1 MLKVIIEFTLG
12 FQETRKKI
20 NPEISK
26 ELYDW
31 RRKLKP
37 YKTGEQVL
45 ALDFYRLTEEN
56 ELFNEIV
63 EFAKCFPDEIL
74 LKVYEYIVEYDD
86 NDIKEAVAFIPVFS
100 NHWCQEYDDLSL
112 QFEECK
118 YCYAKLSEESKRV
131 YIMPKGFVKNKA
143 GNYGVL
149 RLDDEIDRFMILP
162 LLYEKVISEGIE
174 AKYFRPVYSK
184 NKKVLAYELISDNI
198 LPEQSLVDSNYL
210 FKAKCK
216 MCGTLN
222 YEKDKKQFFY
232 AKKLMTDVGVQDLK
246 DVNNT
251 KEYFH
256 HQPRMIISRKLHD
269 IIKKYDATAQF
280 YPIFLK

>member
-20 NPEISK
+20 KPEISK

-86 NDIKEAVAFIPVFS
+86 
-100 NHWCQEYDDLSL
+100 LSL

-118 YCYAKLSEESKRV
+118 YCYAKVSDESKRV

-246 DVNNT
+246 DVNKT